1 MNKITNKLLDKT
13 ALKAVQHDLI
23 NKYIHKVKL
32 FFFTLFK
39 WVIIIGISYV
49 IIGPVITIISKTFKS
64 IQDVYNPLVY
74 LIPIKPTFANLLKA
88 MEKMDYVKTLIS
100 TFGFV
105 LILMVIQTFICSLVG
120 YGFARFK
127 FPGKELWFLGVILTI
142 IIPTHTIMVP
152 LYAQFRN
159 FDVFGIIKLLTG
171 KEGISLINTKA
182 PLILMTL
189 TGMGLRSGLYIYIFR
204 QFFRGLPK
212 EIEEAA
218 RIDGASIFRTFFT
231 VMLPNAVPSIVT
243 VLLFSLVWQYN
254 DTFFSALFMPN
265 SPLISLKITT
275 MAGELALVDQ
285 IFDPRHVELI
295 INGAVFLTI
304 APIVIIYLFLQRY
317 FMEGI
322 ERSGIVG

>member
-1 MNKITNKLLDKT
+1 MDSGMTKSSNKIASAK
-13 ALKAVQHDLI
+13 VQRDLI
-23 NKYIHKVKL
+23 NKYVHKVRH
-32 FFFTLFK
+32 FFFNLFK
-39 WVIIIGISYV
+39 WIIIIGISYV

-74 LIPIKPTFANLLKA
+74 LIPVNPTFDNLLMA
-88 MEKMDYVKTLIS
+88 MRKMEYFKTLLS

-105 LILMVIQTFICSLVG
+105 LLLMVIQTFICSIVG

-142 IIPTHTIMVP
+142 VIPSHTIMVP

-159 FDVFGIIKLLTG
+159 FDVFGIIEFLTG
-171 KEGISLINTKA
+171 SKVSLINTKI
-182 PLILMTL
+182 PLVLMTL

-218 RIDGASIFRTFFT
+218 LIDGANIFRTFFT

-265 SPLISLKITT
+265 TPLISLKITT

-285 IFDPRHVELI
+285 IHDPRHVELI

-304 APIVIIYLFLQRY
+304 TPIVMIYMFLQRY